1 MQAIQTLNDGS
12 RLEVVVNKYA
22 DRVLILITQ
31 LGKVGN
37 LVCDPIGLASLTYD
51 H

>member
-1 MQAIQTLNDGS
+1 MQAIETLNDDS

-37 LVCDPIGLASLTYD
+37 LVWDPTGLTNLTYN